1 MQLTTLRTDAR
12 FHVSPQLTATDY
24 SNTLLDANLNS
35 WYRRVLGWIIPI
47 QGDWEIRGDI
57 IYRDFRAGIS
67 IYDLPSVLRVFKG
80 EVMYVTA
87 GEFVPLTFI
96 NPQRNQNTVEGNSS
110 RTIDDPAAPTADLM
124 NSYIEIKP
132 CIDVT
137 GTDVVNG
144 IKLWV
149 QTDFVTLDTNNDVP
163 DLMEPIHRVLAYG
176 AAYDYCIAEEMWKK
190 KDEIAKIIFGDQ
202 TKVGD
207 RGIRGEI
214 EDLYSVRSDAR
225 RDRLVAKRGN
235 FK

>member
-24 SNTLLDANLNS
+24 SNALLDANLNS

-47 QGDWEIRGDI
+47 QGDWEIRGDV

-80 EVMYVTA
+80 EVMYETA

-96 NPQRNQNTVEGNSS
+96 SPQRNQNIVEGNSS
-110 RTIDDPAAPTADLM
+110 RLIDDPSKPTADLM
-124 NSYIEIKP
+124 NDYIEIKP
-132 CIDVT
+132 CIDAT
-137 GTDVVNG
+137 GSDVVNG
-144 IKLWV
+144 IKLWI
-149 QTDFVTLDTNNDVP
+149 QSDFVTLDTTNDVP
-163 DLMEPIHRVLAYG
+163 DLMEPIQRVLAYG

-207 RGIRGEI
+207 RGIKGEI
-214 EDLYSVRSDAR
+214 EDLYSIRSDAR